1 MKSLKRGL
9 ASDPA
14 ASNHTSRVFIRSTK
28 NGRVQKVVREQ
39 YLRKDIPCSSQLCSE
54 CAATAASDASG
65 VVPKFVLSSSPEK
78 TKAFPRGHYI
88 IPDTNVLLNAMDL
101 FELPGQHF
109 CDVIIL
115 QTVLE
120 ELRARSLPLYT
131 RLMALVK
138 NVDKRVYLFFN
149 EFRRGTSVRREDGES
164 VNDFNDRSVRRSAQW
179 YQEHLNQVVKRKGG
193 VPTVLVLTDDR
204 ENQRRARSEGVAVL
218 GLREYVEGLEGG
230 ERLSD
235 MIADNGGLGGVVDP
249 RGSKGELFY
258 PEYYSESKI
267 KTGLKLGVLHQGIF
281 HVSPYNYLEGTVKT
295 PSFDKPLLIEGRE
308 NSNRSISG
316 DVVVVEVLPKDQWCA
331 ASTKVVDEEEL
342 NKNESAETDEV
353 GDVVVTE
360 TERRALQEEV
370 RIAHSASAAAAKVQ
384 PTARVVGVIK
394 RNWRQFVGTVDSG
407 LDSSGRPMPVF
418 VMPMDKR
425 IPKVRIRTRQAGEL
439 VGKRLLATIDS
450 WERDSRYPSGH
461 YIRTLGDLGTKEAET
476 EALLLE
482 YDVQYRPFPKAV
494 LDCLPAQGHNWKVPS
509 SLQDPGWIGRKDL
522 RNLLVCSIDPPG
534 CQDIDDALHAR
545 PLPNGNFEVGVHI
558 ADVSNFVKPNNA
570 MDAEATARG
579 TTVYLVD
586 KRIDML
592 PMLLG
597 TNLCSLMP
605 HVERFAF
612 STIWEITPDAHVVST
627 SFTKSVILS
636 REGFSYEQAQK
647 RIDDPSAQDDLTKGM
662 RTLLA
667 LSQKLRQQRMD
678 AGALNLSS
686 PEVRIEADSESSDSL
701 ADVKTK
707 AHLATNS
714 LVEEFMLLANI
725 SVARKI
731 QQVFPQTALLRR
743 HATPPASNFADLAEQ
758 LKKKRGFEL
767 DVSSSK
773 ALADSLDLCV
783 DPQHPFLNTLIRIMA
798 TRCMTSAEYFCSGS
812 HAEPEYRHYG
822 LASEIYTHFTSPI
835 RRYADLL
842 VHRQLAYAIGYSAE
856 AGEVVDDGLRS
867 QGKLE
872 KVCQNLNFRHRN
884 AQMAG
889 RASIEYYV
897 GQALKSRSEK
907 APDTKID
914 VEGDSEYDA
923 AEFKLTVFEKGKEHL
938 GVDLELFQQVK
949 VRVSSEEKSGQRE
962 KGKRRLRMTSC
973 AAAGIGD
980 TGCGVTNATC
990 VCSNVS
996 FLYAVQACVG
1006 KVCDAED
1013 QEATLQFAKSY
1024 CASGGIVVTLPTEI
1038 SSNSSAT
1045 ATSSTAAQT
1054 GASASTSTD
1063 ASGSAS
1069 ATSTSTSSAAA
1080 VPMATG
1086 VSKWLVQAAGLGF
1099 IGVLGVGG
1107 VWEL

>member
-14 ASNHTSRVFIRSTK
+14 ASNLTSRVFIRSTK

-39 YLRKDIPCSSQLCSE
+39 YLRKDIPCSSQLCTE

-65 VVPKFVLSSSPEK
+65 VVPKFVLSSKPEK

-109 CDVIIL
+109 CDVIVL

-149 EFRRGTSVRREDGES
+149 EFRRGTSVRREEGET
-164 VNDFNDRSVRRSAQW
+164 VNDFNDRCVRRSAQW
-179 YQEHLNQVVKRKGG
+179 YQEHLNQVVKGKNA

-204 ENQRRARSEGVAVL
+204 ENQRRARSEGVTVL

-235 MIADNGGLGGVVDP
+235 MIAETGGLGAVVDP

-267 KTGLKLGVLHQGIF
+267 KTGLKLGILHQGIF

-316 DVVVVEVLPKDQWCA
+316 DVVVVEVLAKDQWCA

-342 NKNESAETDEV
+342 NKNESAENDEV

-370 RIAHSASAAAAKVQ
+370 RLAHSASAAVKVQ

-407 LDSSGRPMPVF
+407 LDSSGRPVPVF

-425 IPKVRIRTRQAGEL
+425 IPKVRIRTRQAGDL

-494 LDCLPAQGHNWKVPS
+494 LDCLPAEGHDWKVPS
-509 SLQDPGWIGRKDL
+509 NLQDPGWIGRKDL
-522 RNLLVCSIDPPG
+522 RDLLVCSIDPPG

-545 PLPNGNFEVGVHI
+545 QLPNGNFEVGVHI
-558 ADVSNFVKPNNA
+558 ADVSHFVKPNNA
-570 MDAEATARG
+570 MDTEATARG

-627 SFTKSVILS
+627 SFTKSVIFS

-647 RIDDPSAQDDLTKGM
+647 RIDDPSAQDELTRGM

-667 LSQKLRQQRMD
+667 LSQKLRQQRME

-783 DPQHPFLNTLIRIMA
+783 DAQHPFLNTLIRIMA

-897 GQALKSRSEK
+897 GQALKARGERE
-907 APDTKID
+907 PDRKID
-914 VEGDSEYDA
+914 VEGYVIRVFENGAVVFVPQFGVEGLVRLEDVELPKQDDDATAIRDSAYDA
-923 AEFKLTVFEKGKEHL
+923 AEFKLKVFEKGKEQL
-938 GVDLELFQQVK
+938 AVELELFQQVK
-949 VRVSSEEKSGQRE
+949 VRVSSEEKSGRRE
-962 KGKRRLRMTSC
+962 KGKRKLRM
-973 AAAGIGD
+973 
-980 TGCGVTNATC
+980 
-990 VCSNVS
+990 
-996 FLYAVQACVG
+996 
-1006 KVCDAED
+1006 
-1013 QEATLQFAKSY
+1013 
-1024 CASGGIVVTLPTEI
+1024 VVL
-1038 SSNSSAT
+1038 
-1045 ATSSTAAQT
+1045 
-1054 GASASTSTD
+1054 
-1063 ASGSAS
+1063 
-1069 ATSTSTSSAAA
+1069 
-1080 VPMATG
+1080 
-1086 VSKWLVQAAGLGF
+1086 K
-1099 IGVLGVGG
+1099 
-1107 VWEL
+1107 